1 MNLIAQNPYRV
12 LGLLGNS
19 SERELQKQ
27 IATIKRYAEVGKSK
41 AFDYDFDFLGK
52 VSRSAGDVQRASSQI
67 EQANNKLHYS
77 LFWFVNKSHIDETAL
92 NHLKEGNLDK
102 AIEIWDKTIKDGEI
116 STKNFSSIT
125 NLSTLLLGLS
135 IQNGKL
141 NKEKF
146 QKAIDLKGKLI
157 HSDNFH
163 DFVSLTTGNGF
174 SADSSKISS
183 TFTEDILSLTKKYLD
198 KDGGISNADLI
209 KAFDSFPETTRKY
222 LASKFIEGPQ
232 HNIESHID
240 NAVERRKSEPEIAN
254 KIGSSLY
261 AATRNDLSFLKS
273 VLGSGNVQYQMLAN
287 KLANEILQCAID
299 YFIEWRDDT
308 ENDPG
313 QESLRVAK
321 FAKSIAVSGQT
332 KDRIEENIENIEE
345 WIEGAPE
352 RKRQSAI
359 QEQIEFV
366 ANKLKS
372 FQNAS
377 DSISAAQSLV
387 SSCKPKLEQIKSVLG
402 STDEFYLQIS
412 TAVANNALGM
422 LISVVNR
429 EQEKLK
435 YDRVSAIIT
444 LPETIAS
451 ALSVTNQI
459 GSLDMDSDLRSRY
472 NTNKR
477 TLSNLNS
484 QLQQVQRSYSSSS
497 SSSSEGGCYIA
508 TMAYGD
514 YGHPQVMTLRNFRDE
529 ILSASR
535 LGRAFIRLYYATS
548 PRLVAILKNH
558 KQVNRSIRWILDQAI
573 KLMSK

>member
-52 VSRSAGDVQRASSQI
+52 VSRTANDVQRASSQI

-141 NKEKF
+141 DKEKF

-157 HSDNFH
+157 HSVNFQ

-174 SADSSKISS
+174 SVDNSKISS

-209 KAFDSFPETTRKY
+209 KAFGSFPETTRKY

-240 NAVERRKSEPEIAN
+240 NSVEKRKAEPENAN
-254 KIGSSLY
+254 KFGSALF

-273 VLGSGNVQYQMLAN
+273 VLGLSNVQYQMLAN
-287 KLANEILQCAID
+287 KLANEILQCSID
-299 YFIEWRDDT
+299 YFNDAV
-308 ENDPG
+308 ENDYDDDPFTDAIKLVQLAASVG
-313 QESLRVAK
+313 PTGHVKSRVQDSSNTLEELKYSDCHKAIQVLNAILDAYVK
-321 FAKSIAVSGQT
+321 LE
-332 KDRIEENIENIEE
+332 EENRFLSLF
-345 WIEGAPE
+345 E
-352 RKRQSAI
+352 RKI
-359 QEQIEFV
+359 IDTTKV
-366 ANKLKS
+366 
-372 FQNAS
+372 
-377 DSISAAQSLV
+377 
-387 SSCKPKLEQIKSVLG
+387 KSVLNPILV
-402 STDEFYLQIS
+402 DEIFEKVASSGKSSVINEFNEAFKQIVSHISSYKRNYNKFISFLPSSNPIKRNYLKAKLEKEIRSFERELSEVKKKVMYGADIKRMEAQLTEIKKWQLFRAQETRDRQI
-412 TAVANNALGM
+412 A
-422 LISVVNR
+422 
-429 EQEKLK
+429 EQ
-435 YDRVSAIIT
+435 
-444 LPETIAS
+444 
-451 ALSVTNQI
+451 
-459 GSLDMDSDLRSRY
+459 
-472 NTNKR
+472 TNKIK
-477 TLSNLNS
+477 NLKAKGEKE
-484 QLQQVQRSYSSSS
+484 RKK
-497 SSSSEGGCYIA
+497 
-508 TMAYGD
+508 
-514 YGHPQVMTLRNFRDE
+514 E
-529 ILSASR
+529 ISKLEEK
-535 LGRAFIRLYYATS
+535 I
-548 PRLVAILKNH
+548 ILKSAEL
-558 KQVNRSIRWILDQAI
+558 K
-573 KLMSK
+573 KL